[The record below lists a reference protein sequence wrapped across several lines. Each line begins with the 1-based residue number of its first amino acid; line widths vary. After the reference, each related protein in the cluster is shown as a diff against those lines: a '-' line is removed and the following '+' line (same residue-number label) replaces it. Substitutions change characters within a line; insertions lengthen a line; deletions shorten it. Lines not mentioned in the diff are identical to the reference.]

1 MLRSTRFPKKPLQRP
16 RKPVR
21 CKGYIPGTNIKCQN
35 ELCETDGEFL
45 YVTFGLREM
54 AMEPK
59 KTDNPFLR
67 CEECGYETRWRKSKE
82 NTVAVS

>member
-1 MLRSTRFPKKPLQRP
+1 MLHRNIPFRKKEQEP

-21 CKGYIPGTNIKCQN
+21 CKNNKCRA

-54 AMEPK
+54 AMQPTR
-59 KTDNPFLR
+59 TDNPFLR
-67 CEECGYETRWRKSKE
+67 CNECEYETM
-82 NTVAVS
+82 

>member
-1 MLRSTRFPKKPLQRP
+1 MLRRSIPFRKPQKP

-21 CKGYIPGTNIKCQN
+21 CKGRKPGTNIKCGA
-35 ELCETDGEFL
+35 ELCETDGELL

-59 KTDNPFLR
+59 KSDNPFL
-67 CEECGYETRWRKSKE
+67 
-82 NTVAVS
+82 